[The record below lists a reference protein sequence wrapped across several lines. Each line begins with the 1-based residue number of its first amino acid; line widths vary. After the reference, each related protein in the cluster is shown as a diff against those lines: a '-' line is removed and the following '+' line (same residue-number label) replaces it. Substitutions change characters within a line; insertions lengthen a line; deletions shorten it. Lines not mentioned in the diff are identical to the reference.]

1 VKIAVI
7 SDIHSNLEAFH
18 TVLTFLK
25 SEKISTIICL
35 GDVIGYGP
43 NPNECVELVKTH
55 CQQCLMGNHDHAVLG
70 MTDIYYFNQYAKEAV
85 LWTRRELSTYNKAY
99 LGNLVFT
106 SEMGDIFFVHS
117 TPIDPEEWHY
127 IFSEYE
133 ARQNLNYIKHRLV
146 FVGHSHIPV
155 VFSYNGGPLMERQ
168 LKLDL
173 EKDRYIVN
181 VGSIGQP
188 RDGDPRACFVL
199 YDDQENTLE
208 YVRLEYPVTKTYQQ
222 IIAKK
227 LPPFLAMRLLAGQ

>member
-1 VKIAVI
+1 
-7 SDIHSNLEAFH
+7 
-18 TVLTFLK
+18 
-25 SEKISTIICL
+25 
-35 GDVIGYGP
+35 
-43 NPNECVELVKTH
+43 
-55 CQQCLMGNHDHAVLG
+55 
-70 MTDIYYFNQYAKEAV
+70 
-85 LWTRRELSTYNKAY
+85 
-99 LGNLVFT
+99 
-106 SEMGDIFFVHS
+106 
-117 TPIDPEEWHY
+117 
-127 IFSEYE
+127 
-133 ARQNLNYIKHRLV
+133 
-146 FVGHSHIPV
+146 
-155 VFSYNGGPLMERQ
+155 MERQ